1 MRYRVEIEDQET
13 GAFSTFQSDDLEL
26 AIEEAQVLLTKV
38 PVCYSSS
45 DTD

>member
-13 GAFSTFQSDDLEL
+13 GAFSTFQSNDLEL
-26 AIEEAQVLLTKV
+26 AIEETQALLTKV
-38 PVCYSSS
+38 PMCDSSN